1 LKTKNKKSTGPK
13 KILLVLATF
22 TSNLLIYIFQFIVD
36 NQNADYFLC
45 TSLQNYTIEIFSN
58 NLTFIYPFSCDF
70 PVYAEGILNFS
81 NFYDLDGYVYTNR
94 PLFIFSIYIF
104 YTFLSTVFSAV
115 DVSSI
120 IILHG
125 SFYLAQLLLTVVIA
139 FLIYRLLISV
149 NLQVG
154 NKVYLIPF
162 FISLSPIF
170 KWHVFESTSM
180 TYTFLIFL
188 LGLFTYPKKNLNLYF
203 FSFGLITLIH
213 RSAILIIIFLI
224 AYELYSKKLNKHFLK
239 SLPFYVIPIIV
250 YYATLFFYGKY
261 SDFNA
266 DYYRQFVW
274 VLDYFKGVETRS
286 SGYYCQTP
294 KYALKCYFIDF
305 VKTVK
310 YLAIPTIYVIAI
322 LLNKFMNLATG
333 LKVLIYKAISFTFLI
348 NLFWLFIGWYPPV
361 RFTYYGYGNL
371 VIFLLIISFFLLNNL
386 YSKASFLMGYG
397 FYFMFLNHW
406 NHPLVINYDS
416 YIYLSIVFFLFSGA
430 IENFYNK
437 RK

>member
-1 LKTKNKKSTGPK
+1 LTTKNKKYTDPK
-13 KILLVLATF
+13 KLLLVLSAL
-22 TSNLLIYIFQFIVD
+22 TSNLLIYIFQFIID
-36 NQNADYFLC
+36 KKNADYFLC
-45 TSLQNYTIEIFSN
+45 TSLQNHNIEIFSN
-58 NLTFIYPFSCDF
+58 NLTFIYPLSCDF

-81 NFYDLDGYVYTNR
+81 SFYELGGYVYTNR

-104 YTFLSTVFSAV
+104 YTLLSVVFSAV
-115 DVSSI
+115 DISSI

-125 SFYLAQLLLTVVIA
+125 SFYLAQLLLTVVVA

-149 NLQVG
+149 NLEIG
-154 NKVYLIPF
+154 KKVYIIPF
-162 FISLSPIF
+162 LVSLSPVF

-188 LGLFTYPKKNLNLYF
+188 LALFAYPKKNLNLYF
-203 FSFGLITLIH
+203 FTFGLITLIH
-213 RSAILIIIFLI
+213 RSAILIVIFLI
-224 AYELYSKKLNKHFLK
+224 AYELYNKKLTKHFLR
-239 SLPFYVIPIIV
+239 SLTFYAAPIII
-250 YYATLFFYGKY
+250 YYSSLFLYGNY

-274 VLDYFKGVETRS
+274 VLDYFKGIETRS

-310 YLAIPTIYVIAI
+310 YLAIPTIYVIVI
-322 LLNKFMNLATG
+322 LLNKFTNMATG
-333 LKVLIYKAISFTFLI
+333 LKVLLYKAICFAVLI
-348 NLFWLFIGWYPPV
+348 NFFWLFIGWYPPI

-371 VIFLLIISFFLLNNL
+371 VIFLLIISFFLLKNL
-386 YSKASFLMGYG
+386 YSKVFFLLGYSL
-397 FYFMFLNHW
+397 YFMFLNHW

-416 YIYLSIVFFLFSGA
+416 YIYLSIVFFLFSGV
-430 IENFYNK
+430 IENFY
-437 RK
+437 RKTK

>member
-1 LKTKNKKSTGPK
+1 
-13 KILLVLATF
+13 
-22 TSNLLIYIFQFIVD
+22 
-36 NQNADYFLC
+36 
-45 TSLQNYTIEIFSN
+45 
-58 NLTFIYPFSCDF
+58 
-70 PVYAEGILNFS
+70 
-81 NFYDLDGYVYTNR
+81 
-94 PLFIFSIYIF
+94 
-104 YTFLSTVFSAV
+104 
-115 DVSSI
+115 
-120 IILHG
+120 
-125 SFYLAQLLLTVVIA
+125 
-139 FLIYRLLISV
+139 
-149 NLQVG
+149 
-154 NKVYLIPF
+154 
-162 FISLSPIF
+162 
-170 KWHVFESTSM
+170 
-180 TYTFLIFL
+180 
-188 LGLFTYPKKNLNLYF
+188 
-203 FSFGLITLIH
+203 
-213 RSAILIIIFLI
+213 
-224 AYELYSKKLNKHFLK
+224 
-239 SLPFYVIPIIV
+239 V